1 MGELGLLLSGEMLLR
16 LPLLLSGE
24 RRCLTFT
31 LPGSA
36 APPVPGGEATAAVK
50 AVAVPAARAS
60 GGVELDGGGLLLLPL
75 PPPPP
80 PPPRGPPGPVLLPT
94 EAEVAGERVGLCWL
108 PRRSWY
114 GTVAR
119 IGWSSRLV
127 PALPPGAPPTPLP
140 PAAPPAPL
148 LPTGTPALLP
158 PPQLLVG
165 EPAVPRRIL

>member
-50 AVAVPAARAS
+50 VVATVAVPAARAS
-60 GGVELDGGGLLLLPL
+60 GGVELDGGGLLPL
-75 PPPPP
+75 PPP

-94 EAEVAGERVGLCWL
+94 EADAAGERVGLCWL
-108 PRRSWY
+108 PRRSW
-114 GTVAR
+114 
-119 IGWSSRLV
+119 
-127 PALPPGAPPTPLP
+127 
-140 PAAPPAPL
+140 
-148 LPTGTPALLP
+148 
-158 PPQLLVG
+158 
-165 EPAVPRRIL
+165 